1 MEYKAYSIYE
11 ELTGSLVADIYYDKE
26 TDKYRAVL
34 LWHEYPI
41 PIMFGFP
48 EWGSRPNPDSKVIE
62 AFLKDRVIP
71 ENRDYLKHILE
82 ANGIYEYNW
91 KELIKLNKGRTT
103 DDPYRVETHES
114 PKETIKT

>member
-1 MEYKAYSIYE
+1 MQTYIMIKKLINIGRYYSGINIQY
-11 ELTGSLVADIYYDKE
+11 
-26 TDKYRAVL
+26 L
-34 LWHEYPI
+34 LCLA
-41 PIMFGFP
+41 FQSG
-48 EWGSRPNPDSKVIE
+48 GSRPNPDSKVIE

-103 DDPYRVETHES
+103 DDPYRVETHEP
-114 PKETIKT
+114 PKEP